1 MTFLREGAY
10 EIQMVDRRN
19 EMMTFE
25 NPGLQNAKC
34 MTDCWLKDISETWVK
49 ELVEQRNGL
58 GIVSL

>member
-1 MTFLREGAY
+1 MQSVLFLKFHPGRRNQIEMNFRREGEY

-34 MTDCWLKDISETWVK
+34 MTDC
-49 ELVEQRNGL
+49 
-58 GIVSL
+58 